1 MSISISGPKIYYTIP
16 ILGGINITETLVNMW
31 IVMAL
36 MIAFLAWITRDMR
49 DESKEDEVL
58 HHPSKRQ
65 AAAEKLVL
73 LAQGLVDSNMGVK
86 WRWFTPYIA
95 MLIAFSFS
103 CSFISVT
110 SLRSPTADFS
120 VTLAMALVTFVLIQY
135 YNFKSKGFLGFFK
148 RFTEP
153 IVVMTP
159 MNLISE
165 VATPVSMSLRHYG
178 NIASGVVITSL
189 IYGAL
194 AALSGFLLGWIPNT
208 FIASIPLFQVGLP
221 GVLSLYFDLFTS
233 AIQAYIFCMLTM
245 IYVAGA
251 AE

>member
-1 MSISISGPKIYYTIP
+1 MSVSINGPKILFDLP
-16 ILGGINITETLVNMW
+16 FGGIHITETIVNMW
-31 IVMAL
+31 IVMAII
-36 MIAFLAWITRDMR
+36 IAFRLWITKDMR
-49 DESKEDEVL
+49 DPSKADEVL
-58 HHPSKRQ
+58 HNPSKRQ

-73 LAQGLVDSNMGVK
+73 MAQGLVDSNMGKK

-95 MLIAFSFS
+95 MLISFSFVS
-103 CSFISVT
+103 SFLSIT
-110 SLRSPTADFS
+110 TLRAPTADFS

-135 YNFKSKGFLGFFK
+135 YNFKSKGLGGYFK

-178 NIASGVVITSL
+178 NIASGIVITSL
-189 IYGAL
+189 IYRAL
-194 AALSGFLLGWIPNT
+194 RALSNFVLGWIPNR
-208 FIASIPLFQVGLP
+208 FIASIPIFQVGLP
-221 GVLSLYFDLFTS
+221 AVLSLYFDLFTS

-251 AE
+251 EE